1 MRLLSLRMTLRFSS
15 VIRPVIVTIIGVGAR
30 WLSCVTEAKK
40 GAVSIGWDR
49 AIYPTAGTARAAIG
63 RGDLFVD
70 DEDGSIVASAIIN
83 RIQPD
88 GYDRVAWTI
97 DAPPEEVLVLHTLVV
112 DPACGHRGHG
122 RAFVAFYEDMARAL
136 GCRTLRMDTNARNL
150 RVRAI
155 YARLGYSEA
164 GIVPTTF
171 NGIPGVQLVC
181 LEKVL

>member
-1 MRLLSLRMTLRFSS
+1 MDGVAAIYDAIHTL
-15 VIRPVIVTIIGVGAR
+15 
-30 WLSCVTEAKK
+30 EEQ

-150 RVRAI
+150 RARSL